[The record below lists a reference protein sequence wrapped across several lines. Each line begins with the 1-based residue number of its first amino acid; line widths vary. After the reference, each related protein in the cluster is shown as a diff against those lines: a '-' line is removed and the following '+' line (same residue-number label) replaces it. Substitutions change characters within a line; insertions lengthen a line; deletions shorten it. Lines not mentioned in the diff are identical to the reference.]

1 MSLRQEE
8 TDIYIIPPNFIESGT
23 IMGGTL
29 KLRNA
34 VEALCISLLVGI
46 PEFYLPFSLTTKI
59 IIACVTV
66 LPLALFAIIGIN
78 GESLTSFVIN
88 FFLYLKHRRI
98 VGICPEA
105 AEEES
110 ASEKENTLL
119 LEEIP
124 FLGKRQRKNPNKKR
138 KLPKIFRMN
147 SAAIKN
153 AKLQKERKRAT
164 LTVPVTVRNRPFL
177 C

>member
-110 ASEKENTLL
+110 ASEKQTDTVS
-119 LEEIP
+119 
-124 FLGKRQRKNPNKKR
+124 GKKAKKKSKQKR

>member
-110 ASEKENTLL
+110 ASEKQTDTVS
-119 LEEIP
+119 
-124 FLGKRQRKNPNKKR
+124 GKKAKK
-138 KLPKIFRMN
+138 KSKQKKKASEDFPDEFG
-147 SAAIKN
+147 SY
-153 AKLQKERKRAT
+153 KERKAAKRKEKGHPDRSGN
-164 LTVPVTVRNRPFL
+164 LSL
-177 C
+177 IHI

>member
-98 VGICPEA
+98 VGKQLKKKVPQ
-105 AEEES
+105 
-110 ASEKENTLL
+110 KNKP
-119 LEEIP
+119 IP

>member
-66 LPLALFAIIGIN
+66 LPLALFASS
-78 GESLTSFVIN
+78 ELT
-88 FFLYLKHRRI
+88 
-98 VGICPEA
+98 
-105 AEEES
+105 
-110 ASEKENTLL
+110 
-119 LEEIP
+119 
-124 FLGKRQRKNPNKKR
+124 
-138 KLPKIFRMN
+138 
-147 SAAIKN
+147 
-153 AKLQKERKRAT
+153 ER
-164 LTVPVTVRNRPFL
+164 V
-177 C
+177 

>member
-66 LPLALFAIIGIN
+66 LPLALAVLQDPAFIILALFRHSNTPFA
-78 GESLTSFVIN
+78 
-88 FFLYLKHRRI
+88 K
-98 VGICPEA
+98 
-105 AEEES
+105 S
-110 ASEKENTLL
+110 AYRALL
-119 LEEIP
+119 VYHI
-124 FLGKRQRKNPNKKR
+124 
-138 KLPKIFRMN
+138 
-147 SAAIKN
+147 S
-153 AKLQKERKRAT
+153 
-164 LTVPVTVRNRPFL
+164 
-177 C
+177 

>member
-110 ASEKENTLL
+110 ASEKQTDTVS
-119 LEEIP
+119 
-124 FLGKRQRKNPNKKR
+124 GKKAKKNPNKKR

>member
-110 ASEKENTLL
+110 ASEKQTDTVS
-119 LEEIP
+119 
-124 FLGKRQRKNPNKKR
+124 GKKAKKKSKQKR

-153 AKLQKERKRAT
+153 AKLQKKGKGPP

>member
-1 MSLRQEE
+1 MSMRQEE
-8 TDIYIIPPNFIESGT
+8 TDIYVIPPNFIESGT

-34 VEALCISLLVGI
+34 VEALCISLLIGI

-66 LPLALFAIIGIN
+66 LPLTLFAIIGIN

-98 VGICPEA
+98 VGLCPET
-105 AEEES
+105 AEEENDS
-110 ASEKENTLL
+110 IKQSDAVSPKKAKKKTKPKQKKQKKKASEDFPDEFGSYKE
-119 LEEIP
+119 
-124 FLGKRQRKNPNKKR
+124 RRAAKR
-138 KLPKIFRMN
+138 KEKGYL
-147 SAAIKN
+147 
-153 AKLQKERKRAT
+153 
-164 LTVPVTVRNRPFL
+164 
-177 C
+177 

>member
-110 ASEKENTLL
+110 ASEKQLRIL
-119 LEEIP
+119 Y
-124 FLGKRQRKNPNKKR
+124 K
-138 KLPKIFRMN
+138 
-147 SAAIKN
+147 
-153 AKLQKERKRAT
+153 
-164 LTVPVTVRNRPFL
+164 
-177 C
+177 

>member
-110 ASEKENTLL
+110 ASEKQTDTVS
-119 LEEIP
+119 
-124 FLGKRQRKNPNKKR
+124 GKKAKKKR